1 MAFKAYTVK
10 QGDNLTNIANK
21 FDVSISEIKNYNNI
35 PNADYIYVGDVLK
48 IPSADSHTTNYIV
61 QYGDTLNSIAYK
73 NLGHQ

>member
-48 IPSADSHTTNYIV
+48 YLV
-61 QYGDTLNSIAYK
+61 LTLIQQIILYNMVT
-73 NLGHQ
+73 H